1 MVLNEILSIVSSVCI
16 CGAFYLVA
24 RKEKKENKK
33 LFRQNQELAYKYANA
48 DKICDIQKEQIDGYK
63 IYIESCDDTI
73 KELNKIIDFDKEVL
87 TKKTEQ
93 IGDLQ
98 EDLRKGADRFAKDQT
113 TIADLNHELCE
124 ANYKVVELESE
135 VEGMVKRGFVKLERA
150 RLLGGVR

>member
-1 MVLNEILSIVSSVCI
+1 MNEILGMVGTVCI
-16 CGAFYLVA
+16 CGAFYLMA
-24 RKEKKENKK
+24 RKEKEENEK

-63 IYIESCDDTI
+63 IYIDSCDDTI

-98 EDLRKGADRFAKDQT
+98 EDVRRGADRFAKDQM
-113 TIADLNHELCE
+113 TIADLNLKLCE
-124 ANYKVVELESE
+124 AIYRVVESES
-135 VEGMVKRGFVKLERA
+135 VGAGRVKRRFVR
-150 RLLGGVR
+150 